1 MAAES
6 GGGMTCM
13 CTHVRAR
20 KYEVWG
26 KPAGITGLPNFY
38 LTHKLVNYYKT
49 VRVNEG

>member
-20 KYEVWG
+20 KNEVWG

-38 LTHKLVNYYKT
+38 LTHKLVNYHGAA
-49 VRVNEG
+49 R